1 MTRTRNRRRALIA
14 IGAGVGIAAVAL
26 ASAAGLGGIIVE
38 QIGAESRVVAD
49 PFTDGVIVDW
59 GDPEYDADSRSYVVS
74 YFVVERDS
82 DEALP
87 AGRLMA
93 TVADAD
99 GETITEATAEVNGF
113 LSYQYFFLTDPIP
126 AEDIHRVAVVFTTLG
141 AAGEANYL
149 AGAGQVSKAPGAV
162 WQSSGDGTVAVVDTA
177 EGEPILQIAAG
188 GSVLHDA
195 GSRHYEAID
204 NTYDAKLD
212 WSNFFTGATNG
223 EIDPETGD
231 EITTTGLATVVAR
244 VDAGSS
250 LWLDVRLAY
259 GAEGEPLNTTI
270 LTCELEAGTTWTTVE
285 LADCW
290 NTGAG
295 LDTRWISTES
305 WSLANRWGQAGMAP
319 GDPLSVTAPIVDVMT
334 VAGYGFHVEGGG
346 AAQIQGLELRDQTIR
361 FMS

>member
-1 MTRTRNRRRALIA
+1 MKKATSRRRAFLA
-14 IGAGVGIAAVAL
+14 VGAGVGIAAVAL

-38 QIGAESRVVAD
+38 QIGAESKVVAD

-59 GDPEYDADSRSYVVS
+59 GDPQYDADTKSYVVS

-82 DEALP
+82 DEPLP
-87 AGRLMA
+87 VGRFKA

-99 GETITEATAEVNGF
+99 GETITEATAEVNGG
-113 LSYQYFFLTDPIP
+113 LPYQYFFLNESIP

-141 AAGEANYL
+141 AAADANYL
-149 AGAGQVSKAPGAV
+149 AGAGQVSDAPGAV
-162 WQSSGDGTVAVVDTA
+162 WQSSGGGTVAVVDNA
-177 EGEPILQIAAG
+177 EGEPVLQIADG

-195 GSRHYEAID
+195 TTGHYSAID
-204 NTYDAKLD
+204 NTYDAKLN

-305 WSLANRWGQAGMAP
+305 WSLADRWGQADMAP
-319 GDPLSVTAPIVDVMT
+319 GDPLSITAPIVDVMT